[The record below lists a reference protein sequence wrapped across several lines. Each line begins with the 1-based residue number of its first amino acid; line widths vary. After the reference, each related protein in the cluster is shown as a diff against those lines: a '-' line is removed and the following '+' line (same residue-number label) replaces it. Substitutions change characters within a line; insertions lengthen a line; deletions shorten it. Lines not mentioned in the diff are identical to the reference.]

1 MGLGAALFSLGIFHG
16 FAHGSCSTTGYSARY
31 GPVPHCA
38 SGTAWWMLLL
48 TSGIFM
54 ALGGAGL
61 SRMAGTILVP
71 VMFVGVAFLI
81 ATGVASA
88 IGSSPASR

>member
-1 MGLGAALFSLGIFHG
+1 
-16 FAHGSCSTTGYSARY
+16 
-31 GPVPHCA
+31 
-38 SGTAWWMLLL
+38 
-48 TSGIFM
+48 M